1 MLAGY
6 VDRISHGE
14 VAGWAG
20 NKERPD
26 ETVEISIFVDGYKRA
41 QLACDLAR
49 PDLRQSGQWGD
60 GRHGFRFR
68 FPAPL
73 AREMTHRVSVRF
85 TATGRALSE
94 GEVVLSADG
103 TTTVPVRNRT
113 ETDEMLGL
121 PTPCMPRDAFRL
133 FPFYD
138 RSYGLSDLLAR
149 LDFDGQQP
157 RHIRYAVFGAL
168 RVADGRDEFAANTY
182 APRDHLNQLLMS
194 TGFQQEVLTLLLNA
208 FPEKR
213 RLLFV
218 HIPKCAG
225 SDLSHHL
232 MTRYPSIDQRM
243 MDEKWTPKDALFA
256 ALRDLVPALPLFDS
270 IFARGHIRLNW
281 YLERG
286 LARPIDRLFTI
297 MRHPIEIAVSQAN
310 YVMMRMAQD
319 LEAGKT
325 GLDTQQWLVHLG
337 FDEMPQWPLPDL
349 AEHVCHK
356 TLRTREIVIAN
367 PLCHWLGGGDAATVL
382 ERLASSGAEVTETT
396 RYNGWLRETWGIAS
410 ITRLNESRKFIT
422 QGALDREE
430 LDYLNE
436 ISAEDAKLF
445 ETVQQ
450 RLAGLGTNSLTG
462 SQLRPAKG

>member
-1 MLAGY
+1 MLAGF

-20 NKERPD
+20 NKDRPD
-26 ETVEISIFVDGYKRA
+26 EAVDISIFVEGYKRA
-41 QLACDLAR
+41 QLVCDLAR
-49 PDLRQSGQWGD
+49 PDLKQSGQWGD

-73 AREMTHRVSVRF
+73 AREATHRVSVRF
-85 TATGRALSE
+85 TATGRALNE

-103 TTTVPVRNRT
+103 TTPVPLRNRT
-113 ETDEMLGL
+113 EADEMLAL
-121 PTPCMPRDAFRL
+121 PTPCTPPDTFRL

-149 LDFDGQQP
+149 LDFSSQQA

-168 RVADGRDEFAANTY
+168 RAADGRDEFANSTY
-182 APRDHLNQLLMS
+182 APRDHLNQCLMS
-194 TGFQQEVLTLLLNA
+194 AAFQQEILTLLLHA

-243 MDEKWTPKDALFA
+243 MDEKWTSKDALFA
-256 ALRDLVPALPLFDS
+256 TLRDLVPALPLFDS
-270 IFARGHIRLNW
+270 IFARGHIRLSW

-297 MRHPIEIAVSQAN
+297 MRHPVEIAVSQAN

-319 LEAGKT
+319 LEIGKT
-325 GLDTQQWLVHLG
+325 SLDTQQWLVHLG
-337 FDEMPQWPLPDL
+337 LDEIPQWPLADL

-382 ERLASSGAEVTETT
+382 ERLATSGAEVTETS
-396 RYNGWLRETWGIAS
+396 RYNRWLRETWGIESA
-410 ITRLNESRKFIT
+410 TRLNESRKFIS
-422 QGALDREE
+422 QGALNREE
-430 LDYLNE
+430 LDYLNG

-450 RLAGLGTNSLTG
+450 RLAALGTNSLTG
-462 SQLRPAKG
+462 AQLLPAKG